1 MFAHTLW
8 RGAASGG
15 PSKRAKLSPLSANAA
30 ACSAKVQKPPSHACQ
45 KKKRASQAAPPYN
58 VLLWRASSK
67 PHRRTNFVLRTAQT
81 AAIDL
86 ECSKPQAAFRV
97 FSEWLAQ
104 GCIAGLWHRHRSSLA
119 TEVGTGDDAKPE
131 AAREVVLLAAAAPG
145 VLAFCI
151 EGNVTFNAVFGG
163 RTECWTATA

>member
-1 MFAHTLW
+1 MEGCRLRWALEA
-8 RGAASGG
+8 REAQ
-15 PSKRAKLSPLSANAA
+15 SPICECGCMLGQ
-30 ACSAKVQKPPSHACQ
+30 SAKTSFACLP